1 MHIMKNGVR
10 IYGSWGGN
18 PNGSPEDVTKCIED
32 VCSPG
37 RGAISHQCDR
47 KRGHGEGGLYCKQHD
62 PKVVSARR
70 EESSRKYKAD
80 LERRFPSRERVT
92 ALEKIL
98 GEAREVAD
106 ALDGSDNAT
115 LAGLGFG
122 LKTLIIKFDK
132 KYPQK

>member
-1 MHIMKNGVR
+1 MIMIDGVR
-10 IYGSWGGN
+10 IYGTWGGN
-18 PNGSPEDVTKCIED
+18 PKGTREDVTRCIES
-32 VCSPG
+32 VLG
-37 RGAISHQCDR
+37 NERGAIAHQCDR

-62 PKVVSARR
+62 PKAAQARR
-70 EESSRKYKAD
+70 EESSRKYQEMLDK
-80 LERRFPSRERVT
+80 RFPNKERVT

-98 GEAREVAD
+98 AEARSVAD

-122 LKTLIIKFDK
+122 LKALIIKFDK

>member
-1 MHIMKNGVR
+1 MHMKNGIR

-18 PNGSPEDVTKCIED
+18 PNGTKEDVTKCIEN
-32 VCSPG
+32 VIG
-37 RGAISHQCDR
+37 NERGAISHQCDR

-62 PKVVSARR
+62 PKAAAARR
-70 EESSRKYKAD
+70 AESSRKYQEM
-80 LERRFPSRERVT
+80 LNRRFPNRDRIT

-98 GEAREVAD
+98 DEARSVAD

-115 LAGLGFG
+115 LAGLAFG
-122 LKTLIIKFDK
+122 LKSAIIKFDR